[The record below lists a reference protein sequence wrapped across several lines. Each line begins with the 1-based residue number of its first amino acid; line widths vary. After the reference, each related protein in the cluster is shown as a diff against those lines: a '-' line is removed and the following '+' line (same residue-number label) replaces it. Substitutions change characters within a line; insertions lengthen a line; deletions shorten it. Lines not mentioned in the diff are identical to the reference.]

1 MKTWFFSFFLFL
13 ILLRKQ
19 IWGGQYPPHPC
30 FACTHKNE
38 LPPPQSEVVN
48 PLCYPTDCALLPSCL
63 VQTHSGLDK
72 HLNNTCW
79 MLWKNCTWLFH
90 DLSFAKTRQFI
101 KKKRRKSYSVY
112 FVIVKSIQTIG
123 SSWIPSSV
131 STDTDLGEKKQYP
144 VDEDVHNWQFLAS
157 V

>member
-1 MKTWFFSFFLFL
+1 MKTWCFFFLLL

-19 IWGGQYPPHPC
+19 IWGGQSLTLASHAHTRIDPHP
-30 FACTHKNE
+30 
-38 LPPPQSEVVN
+38 SEVVN

-101 KKKRRKSYSVY
+101 KKKRRKCYSVY
-112 FVIVKSIQTIG
+112 FVIIKLIQTIG
-123 SSWIPSSV
+123 SSWIPSSE
-131 STDTDLGEKKQYP
+131 STDSDLGEKNSIQWMRMFII
-144 VDEDVHNWQFLAS
+144 DNS
-157 V
+157 